1 MDENVLNERQLD
13 LKIYFTGIPDRT
25 FTDIKV
31 LMNELTSGDLIKKLS
46 ENEVNE
52 SVLNDL

>member
-13 LKIYFTGIPDRT
+13 LKIYFMGIPDRT